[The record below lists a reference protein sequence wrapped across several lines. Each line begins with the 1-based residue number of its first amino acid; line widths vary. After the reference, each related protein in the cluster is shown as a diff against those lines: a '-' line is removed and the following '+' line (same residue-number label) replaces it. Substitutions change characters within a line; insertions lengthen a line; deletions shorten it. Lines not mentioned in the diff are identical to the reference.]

1 MWWTLYSLTSGVEYF
16 FYAFVDVPRFVDV
29 WTDVFTIGQLLLSVD
44 ETDFVI
50 HLVGTLL
57 WPAMMIESILP

>member
-1 MWWTLYSLTSGVEYF
+1 MWWTLYSLTSGIEYF

-29 WTDVFTIGQLLLSVD
+29 WTDVFTIGQLLLSDD
-44 ETDFVI
+44 ETYFVI

-57 WPAMMIESILP
+57 

>member
-1 MWWTLYSLTSGVEYF
+1 MWWTLYLLKSGVEYFF

-29 WTDVFTIGQLLLSVD
+29 WTDVFTIGQLLLSDD

-57 WPAMMIESILP
+57 